1 MTETFAAYLA
11 KHYIAREGFEPGTVP
26 EAQPLADA
34 CDIVL
39 TRLDGFTIQVL
50 CIVDRE
56 RDPSRTFALP
66 VERVREIG
74 EQCRKYCGTVSG
86 ARMPMTILV
95 VEVAAGPPA
104 EEDRR
109 RLSPLKRKSFLSK
122 VVLMALHL
130 DTRARTAWSGSAL
143 AFLYRRKL
151 EGLLR
156 APRLADA
163 ELRGPGV
170 VFARERF
177 PLLTVG
183 LITLLALIFAAEI
196 AFGIEPWSRM
206 LAPGISTLVAFG
218 GLNNALVLQGEWWR
232 LFSAVLLHGDI
243 VHLVLNG
250 VCLYLA
256 GAALESLV
264 GRRWFFALFV
274 VGGLG
279 GSLLSLAIN
288 PPNMVSV
295 GASGAITGLVAAAFV
310 CSFRYPSGGMRLQI
324 QMAMLQV
331 LIPALIPLAISPTG
345 QRVDFAAHLGGALT
359 GALAGWLLLKTWSPA
374 SARPAFVHGAAAI
387 AIAGAAAFVFSAL
400 PVVRGYENQAVL
412 IPPNEVPK
420 SAADAKAKA
429 ADLLARFPRDPR
441 SHLYQANALV
451 DRNDLQGAAQ
461 ALRAGLAEQEV
472 LKARF
477 KPELEGQM
485 RGMLALVLTDLNQRG
500 EAQTVAAPACTLT
513 SPAFAGM
520 RQLLVGN
527 KLCEK

>member
-1 MTETFAAYLA
+1 M
-11 KHYIAREGFEPGTVP
+11 
-26 EAQPLADA
+26 
-34 CDIVL
+34 
-39 TRLDGFTIQVL
+39 
-50 CIVDRE
+50 
-56 RDPSRTFALP
+56 
-66 VERVREIG
+66 
-74 EQCRKYCGTVSG
+74 
-86 ARMPMTILV
+86 
-95 VEVAAGPPA
+95 
-104 EEDRR
+104 
-109 RLSPLKRKSFLSK
+109 
-122 VVLMALHL
+122 
-130 DTRARTAWSGSAL
+130 
-143 AFLYRRKL
+143 
-151 EGLLR
+151 
-156 APRLADA
+156 
-163 ELRGPGV
+163 

-183 LITLLALIFAAEI
+183 LITLLVLIFAAEI

-206 LAPGISTLVAFG
+206 LAPSISTLVAFG
-218 GLNNALVLQGEWWR
+218 GLNKALVLQGDWHR

-279 GSLLSLAIN
+279 GSVLSLAIN

-331 LIPALIPLAISPTG
+331 LIPALIPLAMSPTG

-374 SARPAFVHGAAAI
+374 SARPAFVHGAAVI
-387 AIAGAAAFVFSAL
+387 AIAGAAAFLFSAI
-400 PVVRGYENQAVL
+400 PVARNYDARAAGESVL
-412 IPPNEVPK
+412 IPPQEVPK

-441 SHLYQANALV
+441 SHLYQANVLV

-472 LKARF
+472 LKTRF

-500 EAQTVAAPACTLT
+500 EAQTVAAPACALT
-513 SPAFAGM
+513 SPAFAAM